1 VGLGLAIL
9 NDENT
14 EVRMLKDKEVAL
26 LAEYELRVE
35 NSVCRKQSKEGG
47 CKKLP
52 LFFGPNKWAN
62 LAKAHKSQGGK
73 KRNRIDGRGKQGVLG
88 KRRRVRRR
96 MCWAMKSKMIALNR
110 LVIVMCM
117 RIKI

>member
-9 NDENT
+9 NDENM

-26 LAEYELRVE
+26 LAEYELREE
-35 NSVCRKQSKEGG
+35 NSVCRNKSKEGG

-62 LAKAHKSQGGK
+62 LAKAHKSQGG

-110 LVIVMCM
+110 LVIAMRM
-117 RIKI
+117 RIEI